1 MAIILALFENQS
13 IFQALNPSLSYIKSF
28 ILVSLKTKNIF
39 IRSLLLGLSKSE
51 SALSL
56 RWLILAVP
64 WNPLVV
70 IYGDVWA
77 STLEIDQPTVLGYF
91 SKTNRNLHFQR
102 VPLFWSPST
111 AMFPGQPLRWSRRGP
126 VTGRHSCRDLS
137 WGCCLSWASWITL
150 TALSQSSN
158 TENYW
163 VSFFLCWVICQH

>member
-13 IFQALNPSLSYIKSF
+13 IFQALNPSMSYIKSF

-77 STLEIDQPTVLGYF
+77 STLEIIDRWGWGIAMGTSGNF
-91 SKTNRNLHFQR
+91 HR
-102 VPLFWSPST
+102 VYN
-111 AMFPGQPLRWSRRGP
+111 
-126 VTGRHSCRDLS
+126 V
-137 WGCCLSWASWITL
+137 
-150 TALSQSSN
+150 QSACE
-158 TENYW
+158 TW
-163 VSFFLCWVICQH
+163 VSCCPSLSNGRNSFQKLGLRKCFFLTQTQLAFFS

>member
-1 MAIILALFENQS
+1 MAIILALFKNQS

-77 STLEIDQPTVLGYF
+77 STLEIID
-91 SKTNRNLHFQR
+91 
-102 VPLFWSPST
+102 
-111 AMFPGQPLRWSRRGP
+111 RWG
-126 VTGRHSCRDLS
+126 
-137 WGCCLSWASWITL
+137 
-150 TALSQSSN
+150 
-158 TENYW
+158 
-163 VSFFLCWVICQH
+163 